1 MRFSEGLRLETG
13 ISGGGAGEKRPSQL
27 WPRGVPVNID
37 KFVRGVEPPG
47 VFIPFKC
54 LLALIARDSAVGVLK
69 PGVIKLVMGK
79 KRPGGGVKPP
89 AGGLAKEGV
98 WELTVAPG
106 VRIRDVVT
114 GVVERDGCDGCLT
127 TAHPVAGLA

>member
-27 WPRGVPVNID
+27 WPRGVPANID
-37 KFVRGVEPPG
+37 KFVRGVEPPAGSPLFATTYAVPSPLPG

-98 WELTVAPG
+98 CELTVEP
-106 VRIRDVVT
+106 
-114 GVVERDGCDGCLT
+114 
-127 TAHPVAGLA
+127 